1 MICTARGNDNIKEVK
16 RMKPTPDV
24 LKAIETAIQI
34 EKDGLAFYTKA
45 ARQTEDPNGKKMF
58 QSLARDELAHLRL
71 FEDARQALLER
82 GNWLSPEEVAAISPK
97 KLDRPPIFPRGD
109 EVKEAEIPE
118 RELAALRQGIQAEEA
133 SIAFYSE
140 QVKEVEDPDA
150 RAMYAYL
157 IEQEEGHR
165 TILQG
170 EYDFLTQTGFWFD
183 IQEFD
188 LEAAG

>member
-1 MICTARGNDNIKEVK
+1 
-16 RMKPTPDV
+16 MKPTPDA

-34 EKDGLAFYTKA
+34 EKDGLAFYTEA
-45 ARQTEDPNGKKMF
+45 AKQTDDPNGKKMF
-58 QSLARDELAHLRL
+58 RSLAQDEAAHLRL

-82 GNWLSPEEVAAISPK
+82 GKWLSPEQVAAISPGEF
-97 KLDRPPIFPRGD
+97 DRPPIFPTGD
-109 EVKEAEIPE
+109 EIKATEIPE
-118 RELAALRQGIQAEEA
+118 RELVALRRGIEAEEA

-140 QVKEVEDPDA
+140 QISKIEDPDG

-157 IEQEEGHR
+157 IEQEESHR

-170 EYDFLTQTGFWFD
+170 EYDYLTHTGFWFD

>member
-1 MICTARGNDNIKEVK
+1 MRPSPE
-16 RMKPTPDV
+16 V

-34 EKDGLAFYTKA
+34 EKDGLAFYTEA
-45 ARQTEDPNGKKMF
+45 ARQTTDPNGKKMF
-58 QSLARDELAHLRL
+58 QSLARDEAAHLRL
-71 FEDARQALLER
+71 FETVHESLLKE
-82 GNWLSPEEVAAISPK
+82 GHWLSPEEVAAISPK
-97 KLDRPPIFPRGD
+97 RLDRPPIFPTGD
-109 EVKEAEIPE
+109 AIKAALRLRSGQAETPE
-118 RELAALRQGIQAEEA
+118 RELSALRRGIQAEKD
-133 SIAFYSE
+133 SIAFYS
-140 QVKEVEDPDA
+140 QQMDKTDDPDA

-170 EYDFLTQTGFWFD
+170 EYDYLTRTGFWFD